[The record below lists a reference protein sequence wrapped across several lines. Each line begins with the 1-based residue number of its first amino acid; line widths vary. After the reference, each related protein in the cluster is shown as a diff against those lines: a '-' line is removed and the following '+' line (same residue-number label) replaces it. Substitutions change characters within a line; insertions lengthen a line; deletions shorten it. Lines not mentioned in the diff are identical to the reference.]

1 MLLHIDDINTWQTEV
16 IDSEK
21 PVIVDFFA
29 TWCGPCKMLGPV
41 LEQIADERDDLTVA
55 KVDVD
60 QQALLANQFRIQV
73 VPTVMLFE
81 KGEPTRVVKGYRNKQ
96 DLLAEFGL

>member
-1 MLLHIDDINTWQTEV
+1 MLVHIDNDNWKESV
-16 IDSEK
+16 LDSTL

-41 LEQIADERDDLTVA
+41 LEQIAAEREDVVVA

-60 QQALLANQFRIQV
+60 QQPLLANQYRIQV
-73 VPTVMLFE
+73 VPTLLLFE
-81 KGEPTRVVKGYRNKQ
+81 DGQPTHVVKGYRTKEE
-96 DLLAEFGL
+96 LLAEFGL